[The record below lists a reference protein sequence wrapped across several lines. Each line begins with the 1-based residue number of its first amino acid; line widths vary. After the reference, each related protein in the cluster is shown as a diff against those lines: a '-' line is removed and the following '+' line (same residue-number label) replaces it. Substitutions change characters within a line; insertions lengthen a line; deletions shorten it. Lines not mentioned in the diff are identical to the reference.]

1 MKQTIKRMERMKQSF
16 ITKATLGR
24 LPTYLEFL
32 KSLPES
38 SGPHISATAIAKA
51 LDLGEVQVR
60 KDLNSVNGSGKPKIG
75 YTVSELISSL
85 EEVLGS
91 NDYCS
96 AVIVGAGKLGAALL
110 GYNGFRRY
118 GIEILAAF
126 DLDEDKLTTAE
137 NGKKVFTV
145 DSLRE
150 FCSKEKVKMGIITV
164 PAPQAQEVADMMVAC
179 GIKAIWN
186 FAPTKLTL
194 PQDIL
199 IKQENLALSLA
210 HLSTQ
215 MSDKN

>member
-1 MKQTIKRMERMKQSF
+1 MKQTF

-85 EEVLGS
+85 EDILGR
-91 NDYCS
+91 NDYCN

-150 FCSKEKVKMGIITV
+150 FCSNEKVKMGIITV
-164 PAPQAQEVADMMVAC
+164 PASQAQGVADTMVAC

-194 PQDIL
+194 PEDIL